1 MILLHALF
9 FFSQSLDTRLTDILP
24 NLQFSTK
31 ERTEYGNILDLLTH
45 GMGMPR
51 HNMLRLHP
59 SLTRKD
65 IIKYERFSNK

>member
-1 MILLHALF
+1 MILIRKCDIITCII
-9 FFSQSLDTRLTDILP
+9 FFSQSLFTRLTDILP

-45 GMGMPR
+45 GMGMAP
-51 HNMLRLHP
+51 HTILRLHP

-65 IIKYERFSNK
+65 IIQ